1 MTNMPPPSIEAQLA
15 AYVEIIARLQQGD
28 YNLDLTP
35 SQPDGVFQTLDQA
48 LQELAFSLELF
59 AREQDRIDR
68 IATNINAGLLL
79 DDILEKV
86 YDDFRELIPYNRIGL
101 SLIEAGGETVFA
113 RWAKTDQSHVNIR
126 RGYSAPLAGS
136 SLQTIIDTGQPR
148 ILNDL
153 ERYLEQ
159 KPDSESTRLIVD
171 EGILSSL
178 TCPLITGGKPVG
190 FLFFSSVRSN
200 TYRDTHVATFQ
211 RIAGQLSMMIE
222 KGRLVTELDE
232 RRRAS
237 EHQNDE
243 LKRVNEMK
251 NVFLGI
257 AAHDLRSP
265 LGLIEMA
272 MTFLLDPTMGATAEE
287 SAIVHRDILQQ
298 SRYMLDLINELLDV
312 TQIESGQFHLKK
324 DAIVAAEFMT
334 ETVERHCKIAAT
346 KNTTIQL
353 DLAPDIGET
362 IMADPARL
370 RQVLDNLISNAVKYS
385 PSGSQVVVRCK
396 QAEGE
401 WVLSVEDQGPG
412 IRPED
417 RTRLFQAFTRLS
429 ARPTGGERSTGLGLT
444 IARRVV
450 EAHGGTIGVESVPG
464 EGATF
469 WFTLPA

>member
-1 MTNMPPPSIEAQLA
+1 MTDMTTSSIEAQLA
-15 AYVEIIARLQQGD
+15 TYVEIISRLQKGD
-28 YNLDLTP
+28 YSLESMP
-35 SQPDGVFQTLDQA
+35 GQPDGRFQILNQA

-68 IATNINAGLLL
+68 IAANINAGLLL

-101 SLIEAGGETVFA
+101 SLLDDSGQIVFA

-136 SLQTIIDTGQPR
+136 SLQTIIETGQPR
-148 ILNDL
+148 ILNNL
-153 ERYLEQ
+153 VTYLEQ
-159 KPDSESTRLIVD
+159 KPNSESTRLIVN

-178 TCPLITGGKPVG
+178 TCPLIADGKPIG
-190 FLFFSSVRSN
+190 FLFFSSVRPN
-200 TYRDTHVATFQ
+200 TYHDTHSATFQ

-222 KGRLVTELDE
+222 KGRLATDLDE
-232 RRRAS
+232 QRRAS
-237 EHQNDE
+237 ERQNEE
-243 LKRVNEMK
+243 LKRVNDLK

-287 SAIVHRDILQQ
+287 SATVHRDVLQQ

-312 TQIESGQFHLKK
+312 TQIESGEFHLKK
-324 DAIVAAEFMT
+324 DAIALFEFMNDT
-334 ETVERHCKIAAT
+334 IERHCKIAES
-346 KNTTIQL
+346 KNTTITL
-353 DLAPDIGET
+353 DLAPEVTDS

-385 PSGSQVVVRCK
+385 PRGSTIEVRCK
-396 QAEGE
+396 RVEAE
-401 WVLSVEDQGPG
+401 WVFSVADQGPG
-412 IRPED
+412 IRLED
-417 RTRLFQAFTRLS
+417 RTRLFQAFSRLS
-429 ARPTGGERSTGLGLT
+429 ARPTGGEKSTGLGLT